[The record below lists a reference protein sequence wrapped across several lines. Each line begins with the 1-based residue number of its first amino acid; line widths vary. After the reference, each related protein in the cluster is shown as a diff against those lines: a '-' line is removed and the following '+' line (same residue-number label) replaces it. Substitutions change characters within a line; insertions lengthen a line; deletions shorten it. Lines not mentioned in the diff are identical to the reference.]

1 LFPASGFT
9 TKYPEMERK
18 MNENNES
25 MIENEP
31 MKETTSSEDSDADM
45 AECSNGY
52 DEPLVDQGL
61 SDEQREQVQKCLKS
75 RRVIQED
82 EILRLS
88 KHVGSEWRQF
98 GNALKFNFTKLDA
111 LAAETESQSDAV
123 HKMVLDWM
131 AWKKE
136 KATVGRLSKALY
148 LNKEWEAILSLTP

>member
-1 LFPASGFT
+1 MLW
-9 TKYPEMERK
+9 Y
-18 MNENNES
+18 
-25 MIENEP
+25 
-31 MKETTSSEDSDADM
+31 
-45 AECSNGY
+45 SNFS
-52 DEPLVDQGL
+52 LGL
-61 SDEQREQVQKCLKS
+61 TEEQKDHVQKCLKS
-75 RRVIQED
+75 RRVLEED

-88 KHVGSEWRQF
+88 KQISSEWRQF

-111 LAAETESQSDAV
+111 LAAETETQSDGV